1 LCYYIENL
9 FQAGS
14 DQPKDIMNKSVC
26 SNIVLIGFSTTG
38 KSQVAIGVAQLLGW
52 DFIDTDSEIV
62 KLAGKEIPQ
71 IFSEDGEE
79 YFRRLESQLVQQA
92 CSRENIVIASGGGAV
107 LDPQNQE
114 MMTSNG
120 VVVLL
125 EAKPETI
132 YERLVQDR
140 ERSGGVRPLLEVAD
154 PLDRIRS
161 LKASRLPYY
170 AIADWTVHTDN
181 LTIPEVCREVVRGW
195 QHCQQPSSQAGLDIS
210 IDLACRVTTETD
222 SYPIYVNWGLL
233 DHLGQL
239 LHQAGL
245 GGNIFV
251 ISDDIVKALHGDQA
265 DRSLRESGF
274 ETRSFVVP
282 AGEATKILETA
293 ATIYDWLVENH
304 AERRDI
310 VLALGGGMVGD
321 LAGFAAATFLRG
333 MPLVQV
339 PTTLVAM
346 VDASIGGKTAV
357 NHPKAKNLI
366 GSFYQPCLVAEDVQ
380 TLTTLPSRE
389 LTSGWAEVI
398 KHALILD
405 AEEIKFLESNAHEL
419 KELEP
424 QIITRAIRCSAAIK
438 ARIVGEDE
446 KERGRRT
453 LLNYGHTI
461 AHGLEAATGYERFL
475 HGEAVAIGM
484 MAAANISHRLGLL
497 SSEEVETQRALL
509 EEFDLPTQCHDVD
522 SRAVITAME
531 LDKKVSSKTIRWVL
545 LTGLGEAAIRADVP
559 PKTVQEIVGELLG
572 N

>member
-1 LCYYIENL
+1 M
-9 FQAGS
+9 
-14 DQPKDIMNKSVC
+14 MNKPVC

-52 DFIDTDSEIV
+52 DFVDTDSEIV

-132 YERLVQDR
+132 YERLVHDR
-140 ERSGGVRPLLEVAD
+140 EKSGGVRPLLEVAD

-170 AIADWTVHTDN
+170 AIAEWTVHTDN
-181 LTIPEVCREVVRGW
+181 LTIPEVCQEVVRGW
-195 QHCQQPSSQAGLDIS
+195 QYCQQKPLNQADSDIS
-210 IDLACRVTTETD
+210 PDLACGVTTPTD
-222 SYPIYVNWGLL
+222 SYPVYVNWGLL
-233 DHLGQL
+233 DHLGEL

-245 GGNIFV
+245 GGNVFI
-251 ISDDIVKALHGDQA
+251 ISDDIVQPLHAEQALKG
-265 DRSLRESGF
+265 LRQSGF

-339 PTTLVAM
+339 PTTLIAM

-366 GSFYQPCLVAEDVQ
+366 GSFYQPRLVAADVQ
-380 TLTTLPSRE
+380 TLTTLPPRE

-405 AEEIKFLESNAHEL
+405 AEEIKFLESNAL
-419 KELEP
+419 KLKQLEP

-438 ARIVGEDE
+438 ARIVSEDE

-497 SSEEVETQRALL
+497 SSEEVETQQALL
-509 EEFDLPTQCHDVD
+509 EEFDLPTQCRDVD

-531 LDKKVSSKTIRWVL
+531 LDKKVSSKAIRWVL
-545 LTGLGEAAIRADVP
+545 LTGLGEATIRADVP
-559 PKTVQEIVGELLG
+559 QKIVQEIVGELLG